1 MPYPPES
8 DADQVTIANG
18 EVKYHAHCFICHGA
32 GAIGGGVISD
42 LRYMNEDTHSKFN
55 AIVLGGLYTDK
66 GMVSFAESFTQ
77 EEAEAVHAY
86 LIQRAKET
94 YYLETLNSF
103 LK

>member
-1 MPYPPES
+1 
-8 DADQVTIANG
+8 
-18 EVKYHAHCFICHGA
+18 
-32 GAIGGGVISD
+32 
-42 LRYMNEDTHSKFN
+42 
-55 AIVLGGLYTDK
+55 
-66 GMVSFAESFTQ
+66 MVSFAESFTQ